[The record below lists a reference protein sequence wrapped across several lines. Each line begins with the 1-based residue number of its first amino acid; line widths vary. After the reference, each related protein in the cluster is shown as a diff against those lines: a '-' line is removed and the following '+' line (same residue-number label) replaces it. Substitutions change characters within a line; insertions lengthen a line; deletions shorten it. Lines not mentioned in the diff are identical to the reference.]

1 MAGSPVVPVS
11 LSILASGEA
20 GDNPSQTAN
29 VLSCSII
36 PMSSDYRLSPA
47 ISARLLGSALVGL
60 ALLVFVATLL
70 AAVLDLSAAFVVV
83 VAAVGLAGVLVAGH
97 LLTRRAYVVRLGE
110 DGYQVR
116 LVRGAGVREARWS
129 DVEDAVTASPRGVDC
144 LVLRLRDGRTT
155 TIPVQVLA
163 ADREEFARQ
172 VRAHLEGSSGGSPP
186 GRT

>member
-1 MAGSPVVPVS
+1 MAGGPVVPVS
-11 LSILASGEA
+11 LSILAPGEP
-20 GDNPSQTAN
+20 GDNPSRAAN

-47 ISARLLGSALVGL
+47 IGARLLGSALVGL
-60 ALLVFVATLL
+60 AVVVLLATVL
-70 AAVLDLSAAFVVV
+70 AAVLDLSALFVVV
-83 VAAVGLAGVLVAGH
+83 VAAVGLAVVLVAGH
-97 LLTRRAYVVRLGE
+97 LLTRRAYVVRLDQ

-116 LVRGAGVREARWS
+116 MVRGAGVREARWR

-163 ADREEFARQ
+163 ADREDFARE
-172 VRAHLEGSSGGSPP
+172 VRAHLERSSGGSAS